1 MYQATQ
7 LSTMVDEG
15 ASSASSSPSS
25 AIQIEEAVNRFVEEA
40 MPAIKHLLDIFWCH
54 GVVTEPTLK
63 VLVYNA
69 LGGYLVSLSNKYDGD
84 FGTAHAASMLSVM
97 NDRTVSDLI
106 DQAMSRMVDEKISGM
121 VR

>member
-1 MYQATQ
+1 
-7 LSTMVDEG
+7 MVGEETP
-15 ASSASSSPSS
+15 SASSSSSS
-25 AIQIEEAVNRFVEEA
+25 AIQIEAAVNRFVEEA
-40 MPAIKHLLDIFWCH
+40 MPAISHLLDTFWCH

-69 LGGYLVSLSNKYDGD
+69 LGGYLFSLSKKYDGD

-97 NDRTVSDLI
+97 NDRKVSDLI
-106 DQAMSRMVDEKISGM
+106 DQAMSRLVDEKISGM